1 MKEFINEVLLPIKGK
16 KIAVFALGK
25 SGFGIIKLL
34 TLVENEIYAW
44 DDNKDQREDLTIK
57 FADKKIS
64 IINYLLMPWGEI
76 DFLVLSPGID
86 IKSEKFS
93 KLYELIK
100 ENKVEVIN
108 DIQLFM
114 RLFPTIKKIG
124 ITGTNGKSTLAALTH
139 HVLKQLKVNA
149 FIGGNFGIAIGEVAF
164 EILSTVNSLED
175 LKKFSVVLELSSY
188 QLDSFNEAEKK
199 ERLDVAI
206 LTNITKDHLDRH
218 KTMENYIN
226 AKQKIFQN
234 QTSHNTAIIN
244 IDNENNKQV
253 LNYLKKHSKAK
264 VITTSVSDESVDYA
278 FINNE
283 INSKKIGIL
292 EKIPGEHNKEN
303 VVNAFAGLISFL
315 GEEKTNQIIDAI
327 KSFSGLKHR
336 IQFVGK
342 FHDITFI
349 NDSKATN
356 DLSAIQAI
364 KAFDN
369 IVWLAGGI
377 AKEGGIEAIKP
388 FSNKIKVAI
397 LYGRDGTLFLNQINA
412 WNSNIKVKLCE
423 SFEDAFKHA
432 TKEAN
437 MLIRENVDP
446 VVLLSPATASFDQFT
461 NFEQRGDY
469 FCQLAKEFGKL
480 GFV

>member
-1 MKEFINEVLLPIKGK
+1 MKEFVNEVLLPIKGK

-25 SGFGIIKLL
+25 SGLGIIKLL
-34 TLVENEIYAW
+34 SIAENEIYAW
-44 DDNKDQREDLTIK
+44 DDSKDQREDLSIK
-57 FADKKIS
+57 FAGKKIS
-64 IINYLLMPWGEI
+64 IMNPLLMPWGEI
-76 DFLVLSPGID
+76 DFLILSPGID

-93 KLYELIK
+93 KLYQLLK
-100 ENKVEVIN
+100 EHKVEIIN

-124 ITGTNGKSTLAALTH
+124 ITGTNGKSTLTALTH
-139 HVLKQLKVNA
+139 HVLKQLKINA
-149 FIGGNFGIAIGEVAF
+149 FIGGNFGIAVGDVAF
-164 EILSTVNSLED
+164 EILSTANSLED
-175 LKKFSVVLELSSY
+175 LKKAVVVLELSSY
-188 QLDSFNEAEKK
+188 QLDSFNEAEKT

-218 KTMENYIN
+218 KTMENYIK

-234 QTSHNTAIIN
+234 QTSHNTAVIN

-253 LNYLKKHSKAK
+253 LNNLKNYSKAK
-264 VITTSVSDESVDYA
+264 LITTSISNKNADYA
-278 FINNE
+278 FIKSK
-283 INSKKIGIL
+283 INSKEVGIL

-315 GEEKTNQIIDAI
+315 GEEKTGQTIEAI

-342 FHDITFI
+342 FRDIIFI

-356 DLSAIQAI
+356 DFSAIQAI

-369 IVWLAGGI
+369 IVWLAGGV

-388 FSNKIKVAI
+388 FSSKIKTAI
-397 LYGRDGTLFLNQINA
+397 LYGADGSLFFNQINA
-412 WNSNIKVKLCE
+412 WNSDIKLQLCE
-423 SFEDAFKHA
+423 SFNDAFKYA
-432 TKEAN
+432 IKEASI
-437 MLIRENVDP
+437 LIRENIDP
-446 VVLLSPATASFDQFT
+446 VVLLSPAAASFDQFT